1 MEINISYSEYS
12 YTAGTHLIP
21 VPLIGQHR
29 GRLAEPDASL
39 LDVAILIHQVSE
51 RVTFFFFLIQRHRL
65 MKRENQGSKRE
76 GGTGPRTR
84 LCTLVQ
90 VPNPVANITSTL
102 GVSVI
107 FLSQQPG
114 VPFLLCLS
122 LLLSVTIYW
131 GSTIC

>member
-1 MEINISYSEYS
+1 MEINISYCEYS

-21 VPLIGQHR
+21 VPVIGQHR

-51 RVTFFFFLIQRHRL
+51 KVTFFFFLIQPRRL

-76 GGTGPRTR
+76 GGAGHRTH

-90 VPNPVANITSTL
+90 VPNPVANTTSNP
-102 GVSVI
+102 GG
-107 FLSQQPG
+107 LSHFP
-114 VPFLLCLS
+114 VP
-122 LLLSVTIYW
+122 TTW
-131 GSTIC
+131 GSFSPLSFPPSFFL